1 MNIWVLIVLFFVDNT
16 QLAAAHVEFPT
27 EQQCKLGQQQA
38 KLDFEPIQ
46 VTTLCTRVKAPEG
59 YKHDNKPKSQSKQS
73 T

>member
-1 MNIWVLIVLFFVDNT
+1 MNIWVLIVLFFT
-16 QLAAAHVEFPT
+16 ETGQLQAAQVQFPT

-46 VTTLCTRVKAPEG
+46 IQTLCTRVKAPES
-59 YKHDNKPKSQSKQS
+59 YKHEQKPQNKHS